1 MSDRMLPVRCGASSV
16 AKRGTTLFAVGWG
29 LLASYQLL
37 HGLLV
42 THSLRF
48 MVVGPMGLLMVWAT
62 LERKRWGRLAL
73 LGMSLTVLVVCL
85 VGAQLADAMG
95 ADGLHA
101 TLNFFAASPGGLGA
115 MLLLAIWTV
124 FWLLR
129 SAVAAEFEQGKR
141 AELRSGQR
149 AIAVTL
155 VGLWGLM
162 LILPSLAS
170 TRNRH
175 KRYFDV
181 VQKIA
186 LPYRSPGAPPAPNSR
201 IVRSAASDS
210 SR

>member
-1 MSDRMLPVRCGASSV
+1 MSDRTAPVRRDTSRV
-16 AKRGTTLFAVGWG
+16 AKQGTTFFAAGWG

-85 VGAQLADAMG
+85 AGAQLADAVG
-95 ADGLHA
+95 ADGLHV
-101 TLNFFAASPGGLGA
+101 THDFFAASPGGLGA

-124 FWLLR
+124 FWLHR
-129 SAVAAEFEQGKR
+129 SAVVAEFEQDKR
-141 AELRSGQR
+141 AGLRTGQR
-149 AIAVTL
+149 VIAATL
-155 VGLWGLM
+155 VGLWALM
-162 LILPSLAS
+162 LILPSIAS
-170 TRNRH
+170 PRNRQ
-175 KRYFDV
+175 KRQSAGGWQQAV
-181 VQKIA
+181 
-186 LPYRSPGAPPAPNSR
+186 PYRLHGISPAPSSR
-201 IVRSAASDS
+201 IVRSVASHS